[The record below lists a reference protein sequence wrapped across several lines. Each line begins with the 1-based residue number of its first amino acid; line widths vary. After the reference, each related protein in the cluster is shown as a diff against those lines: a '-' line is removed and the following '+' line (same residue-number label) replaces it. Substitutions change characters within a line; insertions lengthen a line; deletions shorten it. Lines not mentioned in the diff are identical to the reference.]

1 MCQCMDDKQ
10 MKAAGRVH
18 GPLFHTFVCFKS
30 FFPARNKPCHWP
42 PSSTAGPLRSQ
53 THTPCQPPWS
63 NHAALAPYC
72 SKIHCCLIHEWRCWT
87 SEAHGLFKLL
97 RSGDGGN
104 WFHTGS
110 VTDAQTLTHSDGLC
124 WQRWSDAFF
133 SDTKNLYSFWPTKI
147 GNMDLM

>member
-30 FFPARNKPCHWP
+30 FFPARNEPCHWP

-97 RSGDGGN
+97 RSGDGKTDFTQAQ
-104 WFHTGS
+104 WLMHRHSHTLMGCVDRGEAMRFS
-110 VTDAQTLTHSDGLC
+110 QT
-124 WQRWSDAFF
+124 
-133 SDTKNLYSFWPTKI
+133 PKI
-147 GNMDLM
+147 FIVSGQQK